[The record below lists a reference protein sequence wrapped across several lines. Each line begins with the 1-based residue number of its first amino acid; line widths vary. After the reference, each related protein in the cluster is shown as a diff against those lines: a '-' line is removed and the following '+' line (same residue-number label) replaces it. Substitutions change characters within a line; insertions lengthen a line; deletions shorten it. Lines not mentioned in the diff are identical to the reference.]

1 MSRNQS
7 LRDIV
12 ASRPFDVRYTVLPP
26 GLSSSRLPA
35 HTATACESCLHHFNG
50 LVVSRYVGPEVS
62 WLTSGTELAL
72 ASPLTRTCLCATLTC
87 GILRP
92 PPGHMCSSRSG
103 GSQGRGEIDP
113 TSADAMI
120 PNPVRSYDSQL
131 RHDALDHRPVHVGQT
146 KLSTRVSISQP
157 LVIKS
162 QQMQQRGV

>member
-1 MSRNQS
+1 MDPLDFFIMEEFIFPEEGGVTGTVEVACPHCDSVWVLAPRCQWISCQS
-7 LRDIV
+7 
-12 ASRPFDVRYTVLPP
+12 
-26 GLSSSRLPA
+26 
-35 HTATACESCLHHFNG
+35 
-50 LVVSRYVGPEVS
+50 YVGPKVS
-62 WLTSGTELAL
+62 LLTSGTELAL
-72 ASPLTRTCLCATLTC
+72 ASPSTRTCLCATLTC

-92 PPGHMCSSRSG
+92 RSRHMCSSRSG

-162 QQMQQRGV
+162 QQMQ

>member
-12 ASRPFDVRYTVLPP
+12 ASRSFDAGYTVMPP
-26 GLSSSRLPA
+26 CLSSSKLPA
-35 HTATACESCLHHFNG
+35 HTATACGSWLRDVNG
-50 LVVSRYVGPEVS
+50 LVVSRYVGPKVS
-62 WLTSGTELAL
+62 LLTSGTELAL
-72 ASPLTRTCLCATLTC
+72 ASPSTRTCLC

-92 PPGHMCSSRSG
+92 RSRHMCSSRSG
-103 GSQGRGEIDP
+103 GSQGRSEIDP
-113 TSADAMI
+113 TPADAMI
-120 PNPVRSYDSQL
+120 PNPPRSYDSQL